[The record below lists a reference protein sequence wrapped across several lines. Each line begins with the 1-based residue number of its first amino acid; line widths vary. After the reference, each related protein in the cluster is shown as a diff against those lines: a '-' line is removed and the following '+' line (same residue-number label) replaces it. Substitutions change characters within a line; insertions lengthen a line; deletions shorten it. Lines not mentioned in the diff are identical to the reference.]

1 MPWDPDQYLAYA
13 DERALPFHHLV
24 AAVAHLRPARILDV
38 GCGSGALTATLLE
51 RWPGAEI
58 HGIDSSSEMIELARR
73 RAVPHRL
80 NVELADVMS
89 FSPEGSFDLIVSN
102 ACLHWIEDHHRLL
115 GHLVSLMAPTATL
128 AFQVPANHDRP
139 SHTILDELCSSK
151 AWRALLGSRPPVN
164 VRSPGWYADR
174 LQGFGFRT
182 TTWQTTYLHRLEGGD
197 PVLEWVR
204 GTTLRLIL
212 DRLDEEQTETFL
224 SEYGARLRRAYP
236 QRDGVTVFP
245 FTRVFVVATR

>member
-58 HGIDSSSEMIELARR
+58 HGIDSSPEMIELARR
-73 RAVPHRL
+73 RALPRRL

-89 FSPEGSFDLIVSN
+89 FSPEECFDLIVSN

-115 GHLVSLMAPTATL
+115 GHLVALMTPAATL

-139 SHTILDELCSSK
+139 SHTILDELCASE
-151 AWRALLGSRPPVN
+151 AWRAFLGDRPPVY
-164 VRSPGWYADR
+164 VRSLRWYADR
-174 LQGFGFRT
+174 LHGLGFRV
-182 TTWQTTYLHRLEGGD
+182 TTWQTTYLHRLEGED
-197 PVLEWVR
+197 PVLEWVK
-204 GTTLRLIL
+204 GTTLRPIL
-212 DRLDEEQTETFL
+212 DRLDEEQTERFL
-224 SEYGARLRRAYP
+224 SEYGARLRGAYP
-236 QRDGVTVFP
+236 PRDGVTVFP